1 MKRYLLLLLAA
12 FLVLS
17 LRAQQLYRY
26 IEQAYERQYSY
37 EDKCKDFFA
46 YKIMDSTQTR
56 SGNVYYLVLY
66 VQGYKLKDGLLQECA
81 STFTPAVL
89 KIPSDSV
96 EPLLLLPEEGEDY
109 SARIRK
115 LFPPQ
120 LQTSAFEFYRLMD
133 VDRAKR
139 KTLHLA
145 QDFFSLV
152 PVKIYYPADKEI
164 YDSLYNA
171 YVNGIAENPADKVK
185 FNYVLVYLP
194 KTPDI
199 KRQAALMAYKKFP
212 PFGNADNAS
221 IAYFKQVKDTVYIL
235 LNADVDGSAGVSYF
249 LAKVRPIIEKTLYQ
263 FDDVQKVVWD
273 KAPDDK

>member
-1 MKRYLLLLLAA
+1 MKRYLLLLSAV

-17 LRAQQLYRY
+17 VRAQQLYQY
-26 IEQAYERQYSY
+26 IEQAYEKQYSY
-37 EDKCKDFFA
+37 GDKCKDFFA
-46 YKIMDSTQTR
+46 YKIMDSSQTK
-56 SGNVYYLVLY
+56 SGKVYYLVLY
-66 VQGYKLKDGLLQECA
+66 VQGYKLKDGLLQECS

-89 KIPSDSV
+89 EIPSDSV
-96 EPLLLLPEEGEDY
+96 VPMLFLPAEGEDY
-109 SARIRK
+109 SASIRK

-133 VDRAKR
+133 VDRAKH

-145 QDFFSLV
+145 RNYFSLI
-152 PVKIYYPADKEI
+152 PVKIYYPADTEI

-171 YVNGIAENPADKVK
+171 YVNGIAKNPADKVK
-185 FNYVLVYLP
+185 FNYDLVYLP

-212 PFGNADNAS
+212 PFGNPDNAS
-221 IAYFKQVKDTVYIL
+221 IVYFKQVADTVYIL
-235 LNADVDGSAGVSYF
+235 INADVDGWAGVSYF

-263 FDDVQKVVWD
+263 FYDVHKVVWD
-273 KAPDDK
+273 KAPEDK